1 MSSVTVNN
9 FTRASAMDTKD
20 LLQARILARLFAQE
34 AGRNV
39 VRLALKGGMA
49 MRLAHGNPRHTKDID
64 LDADVDESCASR
76 TSIKRNIHRAIE
88 QATRGGWLRDIEITN
103 PVDGD
108 ATTRWKV
115 GGILTQTGL
124 PIHLTVEL
132 SHRDKIEK
140 ESLTEVTVQDG
151 ATGSVNIPVYSA
163 TYMFTK
169 KACAVHGRVAPRDTV
184 DLYYLL
190 VRGEVQADATA
201 LLNYI
206 NKQQTQ
212 HHEPEQTMTE
222 ACEQMFDNMNMVDE
236 AQFTEQILPN
246 WDNHL
251 HVTWQDYQDMR
262 TEVQTFLWSLLMER
276 TAPAPIRPVG
286 NHGYDHNH

>member
-1 MSSVTVNN
+1 MSSVAVKSFKHT
-9 FTRASAMDTKD
+9 SAMDTKD

-76 TSIKRNIHRAIE
+76 TSIKRNIQRAIE
-88 QATRGGWLRDIEITN
+88 QATRGGWIRDIEITN

-115 GGILTQTGL
+115 GGVLTQTGL

-140 ESLTEVTVQDG
+140 ESLVETTIQDST
-151 ATGSVNIPVYSA
+151 TGSVKIPVYSA

-201 LLNYI
+201 LLDYI
-206 NKQQTQ
+206 NKQQS
-212 HHEPEQTMTE
+212 HHHAPEQTMAQ
-222 ACEQMFDNMNMVDE
+222 ACEQMFDNMNLVDE

-262 TEVQTFLWSLLMER
+262 MEVQTFLWDLMMER
-276 TAPAPIRPVG
+276 TTLQPVRPIGRHG
-286 NHGYDHNH
+286 HENH